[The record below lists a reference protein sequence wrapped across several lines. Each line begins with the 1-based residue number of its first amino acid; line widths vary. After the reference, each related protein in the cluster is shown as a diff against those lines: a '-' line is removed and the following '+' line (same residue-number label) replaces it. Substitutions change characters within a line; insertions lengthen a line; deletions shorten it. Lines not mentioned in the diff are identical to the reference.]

1 MFNRII
7 VVIQVNMLAVC
18 VSAWVNIYQVKEGV
32 IERSTGYYF
41 GIVMLAL
48 MMIYS
53 LLMCTYLYC
62 IFEKLDQEAFKKR
75 IGSAYS

>member
-62 IFEKLDQEAFKKR
+62 IFEKLDQEALKKR